1 MYSVAN
7 GAMSKDTLVPANTS
21 LNRVY
26 SGKVG
31 LEPLA
36 SFHINTFSVTSVK
49 DPARAEYGAVT

>member
-7 GAMSKDTLVPANTS
+7 GAMSKDTLVPAKTS

-31 LEPLA
+31 LEALA
-36 SFHINTFSVTSVK
+36 PFQINAFNVTSVK
-49 DPARAEYGAVT
+49 DPATSE